1 MSSPPLSP
9 PPSLPLSPPSLPPS
23 LRQLNHLSTGQAKY
37 TVCNSSLS
45 EFAVLGFELGFS
57 ITDPNALIL
66 WEAQFGD
73 FHNNAQV
80 IIKLSCPLDF
90 PMPFSFPL
98 PSFYHTF
105 FFSSLPPSPV
115 CH

>member
-1 MSSPPLSP
+1 MLSMITTENNLTMHVGIEFFP
-9 PPSLPLSPPSLPPS
+9 HKYMGTLQLAAILHQLSICYLFLP
-23 LRQLNHLSTGQAKY
+23 LRQLNYLSNNQAKY

-80 IIKLSCPLDF
+80 
-90 PMPFSFPL
+90 
-98 PSFYHTF
+98 
-105 FFSSLPPSPV
+105 PV
-115 CH
+115 I